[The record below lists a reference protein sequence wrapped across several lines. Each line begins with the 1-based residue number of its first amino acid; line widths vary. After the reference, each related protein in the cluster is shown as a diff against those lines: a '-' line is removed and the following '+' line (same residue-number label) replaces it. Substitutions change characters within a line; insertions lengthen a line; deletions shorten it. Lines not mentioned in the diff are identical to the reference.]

1 MYWFKVKEVCRR
13 DTEKLY
19 VLPPGF
25 RTRSITFCPGY
36 VKVTYASVEY
46 PTLEEMIE
54 KFHQVMLRT
63 GQSPPIVNFYQDG
76 RYLSNGEKLYKDYVL
91 SNKNCI

>member
-1 MYWFKVKEVCRR
+1 MYWFKVKEIYHRN
-13 DTEKLY
+13 TEKFY

-46 PTLEEMIE
+46 PTMEEMIE
-54 KFHQVMLRT
+54 KFHQAVLRI
-63 GQSPPIVNFYQDG
+63 GQSPPIVNFYQD
-76 RYLSNGEKLYKDYVL
+76 RHYLSSGEKLYKDYVL
-91 SNKNCI
+91 SLK